1 MLTIGESFDSV
12 VESLYFLLLIVLAK
26 YHIFVGIALFL
37 VVFEYAF
44 ISIFE
49 LLQAFGA
56 VTIKLGI
63 SFTTFTYASIELSGL
78 FVLSADDFRVDCPVL
93 VLLGFLFHLFV

>member
-1 MLTIGESFDSV
+1 MIGESFDSV
-12 VESLYFLLLIVLAK
+12 VESLYFLFLIVLTK

-37 VVFEYAF
+37 VVFENAF
-44 ISIFE
+44 ISIFQ

-63 SFTTFTYASIELSGL
+63 SFATFTYTSIELSGL
-78 FVLSADDFRVDCPVL
+78 FVFSARDFSVDRPVL